1 MYIYIYINQV
11 FLSVILDEPEDPPI
25 FSSSGLVVAVP
36 RTCLDDLGSWYRFR
50 EWKNTHECWNGTQLY
65 AFQDSNGETSVYL
78 VYVIEMV
85 NSSHCCGLVDCH
97 THQHFGKGSWDHGGT
112 IAFQHLKEISPAS
125 FKIHYLAA
133 FLAFFFSKIHQQI
146 FIVALS
152 DRVTIG
158 TSVLGLWIFPPWET
172 LNHKVLQPFST
183 SGLVEG
189 CIRYPC
195 MHLEFLGIFCT
206 TMSHETSPVG
216 WLIYEG
222 VSEYATSL
230 NTGLQKPW
238 YR

>member
-1 MYIYIYINQV
+1 M
-11 FLSVILDEPEDPPI
+11 
-25 FSSSGLVVAVP
+25 
-36 RTCLDDLGSWYRFR
+36 
-50 EWKNTHECWNGTQLY
+50 
-65 AFQDSNGETSVYL
+65 
-78 VYVIEMV
+78 YVIETV

-112 IAFQHLKEISPAS
+112 VAFQHLKEMSPAS
-125 FKIHYLAA
+125 SKIHHLPA
-133 FLAFFFSKIHQQI
+133 FLAFFFSNKIHQRI

-183 SGLVEG
+183 SGLVER

-222 VSEYATSL
+222 VCYLTKHGVTKAMIQVAISTHDSFLRIVTPLKKNTAHFSSSSKNTMCWIETLPSFDSIINIFSSEWQLGGTARISNYQQINLEVRSS
-230 NTGLQKPW
+230 GEQ
-238 YR
+238 